1 MQKRLLKAGKAREA
15 ARARLRLLLR
25 LLLLL
30 ECFVVLFGHTK
41 SKEVSTKQKGMI
53 VMNCSWVTRIVFFS
67 NKLKKN
73 SQSSY
78 EDFKEI

>member
-15 ARARLRLLLR
+15 AVPTGW
-25 LLLLL
+25 LL

-53 VMNCSWVTRIVFFS
+53 VMNCSWVTRTVFFS

-73 SQSSY
+73 SQSSDEPSY
-78 EDFKEI
+78 EGFKGI

>member
-15 ARARLRLLLR
+15 ARARLR

-53 VMNCSWVTRIVFFS
+53 VMNCSWVTRTVFFS

-73 SQSSY
+73 SQSNY
-78 EDFKEI
+78 EGFKEI